1 MLTMEKAEM
10 SINANGNAVGGF
22 DGMDVHKKALLGENS
37 EMESGYASN
46 WSISH
51 SHITASTSGLSNSG
65 KFSSLSFKRSL
76 DLETI
81 SEHNEQKSKIFVK
94 IHFDP

>member
-1 MLTMEKAEM
+1 MDNAEI
-10 SINANGNAVGGF
+10 SINAHAVGSFG
-22 DGMDVHKKALLGENS
+22 GMDMHKKGLISENS
-37 EMESGYASN
+37 ELESGYVSN

-51 SHITASTSGLSNSG
+51 SHVTASTSGLSSSA

-81 SEHNEQKSKIFVK
+81 SETQELKGRNFIYKYHKIIDFY
-94 IHFDP
+94 